1 MAGFFCIFIFYFQMN
16 LQPILHNELVTLIP
30 LQKGDFDE
38 LYNIASDELLWEQ
51 HPNNDRFKKEVF
63 EEFFN
68 IAIASKGAFKIIDTA
83 SNQVIGSTRFYNYDE
98 NLRTIVIGYTFIDRK
113 LWGTSYNSSVKHLMI
128 DYAFQFVKN
137 IHFHVGETNFRS
149 QKAVEKLGAKVIG
162 EIKDDTSL
170 KTNWIYAITKNTI

>member
-1 MAGFFCIFIFYFQMN
+1 MN
-16 LQPILHNELVTLIP
+16 LQSILHNELVTLIP

-68 IAIASKGAFKIIDTA
+68 KAIESKGAFKIIDTV
-83 SNQVIGSTRFYNYDE
+83 SNQIIGSTRFYNYNE
-98 NLRTIVIGYTFIDRK
+98 NLRTIVIGYTFIDRS
-113 LWGTSYNSSVKHLMI
+113 LWGTNYNSTIKHLMMN
-128 DYAFQFVKN
+128 YAFQFVEN

-149 QKAVEKLGAKVIG
+149 QKAVEKLGGKKIG
-162 EIKDDTSL
+162 EIKDDTSP
-170 KTNWIYAITKNTI
+170 KINWIYEITKTSY